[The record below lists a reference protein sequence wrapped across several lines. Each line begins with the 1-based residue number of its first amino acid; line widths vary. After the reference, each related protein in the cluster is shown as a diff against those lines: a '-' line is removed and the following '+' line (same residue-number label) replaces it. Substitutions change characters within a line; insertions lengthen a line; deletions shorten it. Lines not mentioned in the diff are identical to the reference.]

1 MKSVTGIIPEELHD
15 PTQLAAVMDYLK
27 AAPLSSS
34 QKVSLLMAWARQVG
48 VKVSSSQRAA
58 VAASGLDER

>member
-15 PTQLAAVMDYLK
+15 PTKMGAVVDYLK
-27 AAPLSSS
+27 AAPLSSND
-34 QKVSLLMAWARQVG
+34 KVKFLMAWARQVG